1 MIRQTLDY
9 SMESGYSKGMI
20 SVAFE
25 NISDKDALGLV
36 SSISAL
42 CDGIRNKAMPREPQ
56 NFVPTQEKKE
66 KKQRVPRGEKPIKV
80 KMPKVAG
87 FVSAWEY
94 KYIKTMLDLDEML
107 KDYWRK
113 FPRTKLSKEE
123 VIEIWKYYHTAA
135 WEKQQMATPDP
146 RKEDDPAPGKQIGV
160 GSKVIQIKGVSPA
173 PGVGNVDMIKKDGT
187 CKVQFF
193 NHIKVLPLDH
203 FALATQNDISKA
215 KAAGYG

>member
-9 SMESGYSKGMI
+9 SMEGGYSEGMI

-25 NISDKDALGLV
+25 NIADKDALGLV

-42 CDGIRNKAMPREPQ
+42 CDGIRNKAIPKEPQ
-56 NFVPTQEKKE
+56 VITPIKE
-66 KKQRVPRGEKPIKV
+66 KKVRVPRGEKPAKI

-113 FPRTKLSKEE
+113 FPRTKLKKEE

-135 WEKQQMATPDP
+135 WEKQQMATPTP
-146 RKEDDPAPGKQIGV
+146 RTEEDPAPGKQNGI
-160 GSKVIQIKGVSPA
+160 GSKVVQIKGVSPA
-173 PGVGNVDMIKKDGT
+173 PGVGTVDIIKKDGT

-193 NHIKVLPLDH
+193 NHIKVLPIDH

>member
-9 SMESGYSKGMI
+9 SMENGCSTGMI
-20 SVAFE
+20 AVNFE
-25 NISDKDALGLV
+25 GIPDNDTLALV
-36 SSISAL
+36 SKISHL
-42 CDGIRNKAMPREPQ
+42 CDDIRSKRPLQTASSDP
-56 NFVPTQEKKE
+56 VIKE
-66 KKQRVPRGEKPIKV
+66 KKIRMPRGEKPVKV

-94 KYIKTMLDLDEML
+94 KFIKTMLDLDEML

-113 FPRTKLSKEE
+113 FPRTKLKKEE

-135 WEKQQMATPDP
+135 WEKQQLATPDP
-146 RKEDDPAPGKQIGV
+146 RTTEDPAPGKQIGI
-160 GSKVIQIKGVSPA
+160 GSKVVQIKGVSPA
-173 PGVGNVDMIKKDGT
+173 PGVGTVDMIKKDGT